1 MQSRYYKIPLNFE
14 DLIDPEVDHDHSS
27 KALTLQIKKTADLK
41 RSINEHIELILTT
54 HYGEYKYD
62 RNYGFIIW
70 DKEFENM
77 EIDKFNTH
85 DQPRRS
91 FEESMKKTLILFE
104 PRLENIRVEIFFRY
118 KRVFKGRS
126 IKYFVDID
134 VHGILPTSRGEEYHN
149 KFQFAVGPLFK

>member
-1 MQSRYYKIPLNFE
+1 MQSKYYKIPLNFE
-14 DLIDPEVDHDHSS
+14 DLIDTDVDHTHS
-27 KALTLQIKKTADLK
+27 KKVLNLQIKKTTDLK

-91 FEESMKKTLILFE
+91 IEEAMKKTLTLFE
-104 PRLENIRVEIFFRY
+104 PRLEKLKIEILFRY
-118 KRVFKGRS
+118 KKVFKGKS
-126 IKYFVDID
+126 VKYFVDID
-134 VHGILPTSRGEEYHN
+134 IKGILNNARGEEYHN
-149 KFQFAVGPLFK
+149 KFQFAMGPLFK